1 MAGRIAPLEIA
12 ENGLGYNNLLY
23 MAVLL
28 SALAEDT
35 DAELRVL
42 LVEEP
47 RQAAAAAATSANSR

>member
-1 MAGRIAPLEIA
+1 
-12 ENGLGYNNLLY
+12 

-47 RQAAAAAATSANSR
+47 EAHLHPQLEGVGFQVA